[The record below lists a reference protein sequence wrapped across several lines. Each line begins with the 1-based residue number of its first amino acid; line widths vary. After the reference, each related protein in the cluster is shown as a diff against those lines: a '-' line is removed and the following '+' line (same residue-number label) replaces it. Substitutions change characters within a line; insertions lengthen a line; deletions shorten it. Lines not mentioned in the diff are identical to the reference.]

1 MRAAWRTSKWCVVY
15 ILVTCIAFDWYTLKY
30 PMRDLP
36 FLAHVWTLER
46 FTVYHQK
53 ALDSIFILFL
63 NMHVENTHWKK
74 VWSIRGMNHAFHPS
88 KIIRPIYSGV
98 CLFVCL
104 SVVVVFFLTKAQRY
118 FDRQPR
124 PWNHFLTRPNSLLFG
139 CHSLPKVFLES
150 SLEDKT
156 SAPDVFSSSSF
167 IARAHFETSSVM
179 IGFYG
184 YEGWRFK

>member
-88 KIIRPIYSGV
+88 KIIRSIYSGV

-104 SVVVVFFLTKAQRY
+104 L
-118 FDRQPR
+118 
-124 PWNHFLTRPNSLLFG
+124 LLLLLLLFFNE
-139 CHSLPKVFLES
+139 SSEILWSSTSPLES
-150 SLEDKT
+150 FFDSPQLT
-156 SAPDVFSSSSF
+156 PFWMPLPS
-167 IARAHFETSSVM
+167 
-179 IGFYG
+179 
-184 YEGWRFK
+184 